1 MLLAFCPTIQVRRW
15 LDLTNGTLSLV
26 AFISAACYFV
36 TGGIFELAMFLQM
49 SADNFAILSD
59 VMGSPQGVQEYL
71 TRLVNSKNELRS

>member
-1 MLLAFCPTIQVRRW
+1 M
-15 LDLTNGTLSLV
+15 
-26 AFISAACYFV
+26 

-71 TRLVNSKNELRS
+71 TRLVNSKN